1 MKKAATSIVGALI
14 VFLFVQPLFSQGIQS
29 TIINLPLSGNWRQ
42 AADVEKDG
50 SAPGVQV
57 FYDQNTGTI
66 LQIRNDYQL
75 RAVNEISQQFRTAGQ
90 AAAGPDGAKI
100 LMMSMF
106 PLPNKYVQA
115 ISGNLHEG
123 HLPKLWEVRD
133 PGNVQ
138 WFYVSQLFGGYHV
151 SGGSN
156 SSEIQEQ
163 YLPVRVM
170 RAENKSAGRGD
181 ALVFEAETEKGAP
194 DAAIKRFKLPASIKD
209 QRLRYGWIQ
218 YSPGGVLSSESI
230 ISVGFATPV
239 NSGVDVNVVLEQ
251 LVKNYGTKAE
261 AKN

>member
-1 MKKAATSIVGALI
+1 MRKAATSIVGALI
-14 VFLFVQPLFSQGIQS
+14 VFLYVQPLFSQGIQS
-29 TIINLPLSGNWRQ
+29 TIINLPLSGNWHQ

-123 HLPKLWEVRD
+123 HLPKLWESSRAWQRAMVLRVAIIRRIPRERRIEFQRD
-133 PGNVQ
+133 PGTV
-138 WFYVSQLFGGYHV
+138 
-151 SGGSN
+151 
-156 SSEIQEQ
+156 
-163 YLPVRVM
+163 
-170 RAENKSAGRGD
+170 
-181 ALVFEAETEKGAP
+181 
-194 DAAIKRFKLPASIKD
+194 PASARDARRKQIG
-209 QRLRYGWIQ
+209 RTGRCI
-218 YSPGGVLSSESI
+218 GV
-230 ISVGFATPV
+230 
-239 NSGVDVNVVLEQ
+239 
-251 LVKNYGTKAE
+251 
-261 AKN
+261 